1 MKKQLSNTKLAIN
14 WGVKSVTCK
23 HMDTTEGLLNLA
35 EVIAKENGVN
45 AGETILVTG
54 GTPGVRGTTSYLQL
68 ITVK

>member
-1 MKKQLSNTKLAIN
+1 
-14 WGVKSVTCK
+14 
-23 HMDTTEGLLNLA
+23 MDTTEGLLNLA

>member
-1 MKKQLSNTKLAIN
+1 
-14 WGVKSVTCK
+14 
-23 HMDTTEGLLNLA
+23 MDTREGLLNLA

-54 GTPGVRGTTSYLQL
+54 GTPGVGGSTNYLQL